1 MTLKFQN
8 PGYVYIMSNE
18 SLNFLKIGYTQNSPY
33 DRAAQLY
40 ETGVPTPFS
49 VEKFYFVEDAPQC
62 EELVHMRLTRFRIN
76 NEREFFKVDRD
87 KAERVIEQAI
97 DDLRER
103 LWAKTELKND
113 AKNESTLVVQYSYS
127 NPKFKDMMKLLK
139 ENRKLL
145 TVEEIASDLKISTG
159 GVDKLIK
166 MFESQEGKVLYSR
179 EENKVKKYSIALGF
193 NVEQLNLMSEKY
205 PALNLNELAPLFE
218 KPKNNYNNKGNG
230 YKPQYKAKT
239 QDTAQ
244 EPTKKPWK
252 SQYNKNNSGNS
263 QPNNGKEVKQFLEE
277 KIVKNNNGSKPIL
290 NNPNISEQ
298 DRDKMQS
305 LIERGRKAYEDVIA
319 SDKMKKYP
327 KPN

>member
-103 LWAKTELKND
+103 LWAKTELKNADNVPD
-113 AKNESTLVVQYSYS
+113 ALIPGVLGV
-127 NPKFKDMMKLLK
+127 PKLKLY
-139 ENRKLL
+139 KL
-145 TVEEIASDLKISTG
+145 
-159 GVDKLIK
+159 
-166 MFESQEGKVLYSR
+166 
-179 EENKVKKYSIALGF
+179 
-193 NVEQLNLMSEKY
+193 
-205 PALNLNELAPLFE
+205 
-218 KPKNNYNNKGNG
+218 
-230 YKPQYKAKT
+230 
-239 QDTAQ
+239 
-244 EPTKKPWK
+244 
-252 SQYNKNNSGNS
+252 
-263 QPNNGKEVKQFLEE
+263 
-277 KIVKNNNGSKPIL
+277 
-290 NNPNISEQ
+290 
-298 DRDKMQS
+298 
-305 LIERGRKAYEDVIA
+305 
-319 SDKMKKYP
+319 
-327 KPN
+327 